1 MNYALAAALI
11 GFTESTDNVALVA
24 TKIIDAICNLFEVQV
39 TDLLTQ
45 KSDS

>member
-1 MNYALAAALI
+1 MNYALAAPLI
-11 GFTESTDNVALVA
+11 GFTEFTDNVALVA
-24 TKIIDAICNLFEVQV
+24 TKIIDTICNLFEVQV